1 MIGRLFRILYT
12 VYNMVWPE
20 TCFPRPKELL
30 IVPPATANQSVAQ
43 FVARGIRALGA
54 DRVFGLQ
61 GGHIQPIWD
70 ALAQLDVPVI
80 DARDE
85 RGAVHMAHAYGEL
98 TGRVAVALVSA
109 GPGVTNTLTAV
120 ANADCA
126 RAPVL
131 VIGGAVPRPQV
142 GLGALQALPQTD
154 LMRPITRSAV
164 TANDP
169 DRVPGMLDQAFRA
182 ARGDGGTPGPAF
194 IEFPTDVL
202 RAPLAAGSFE
212 EARPAAV
219 APPTDAVQAAVDL
232 LWSARRPLVISGRG
246 ARGAG
251 RALTKLLDATGAAYL
266 DTQESRGLVD
276 DDHSSTVGAVRAQAM
291 RDADLVLTVGR
302 RLDFQLGYGSPAVFP
317 KARFVRIGASPDE
330 LNDNRRGDVEIHAD
344 PALALDAICAAAA
357 NRAPATDAAWV
368 DGLRA
373 EHCSRGAKLA
383 ATMAAAAAGAD
394 GYMHPYRMLDAIRK
408 VIDDDTVVI
417 ADGGDILSF
426 ARIALPASTY
436 LDPGVLGCLGVG
448 VPFAVAAALAR
459 PGAKIISINGDG
471 AFGFNALELD
481 TALRHDARAVFIV
494 ANNGAWNIEAHDQQ
508 VNWQGRLNGSL
519 LRRSDYAMVARGLG
533 LAAERIDDPS
543 DLPAALE
550 RAFDSAPALLDVL
563 VTRDAVSPDG
573 KSGLA
578 AVPNLQPLA
587 SWDAAERAL
596 REA

>member
-1 MIGRLFRILYT
+1 M
-12 VYNMVWPE
+12 
-20 TCFPRPKELL
+20 
-30 IVPPATANQSVAQ
+30 PPVTANQTVAQ
-43 FVARGIRALGA
+43 SVARGIRALGA

-85 RGAVHMAHAYGEL
+85 RGVVHMAHAYGEL

-142 GLGALQALPQTD
+142 GKGALQALPQTD
-154 LMRPITRSAV
+154 LMRPITRYVA
-164 TANDP
+164 TANEP
-169 DRVPGMLDQAFRA
+169 DQVSRQLVEAFRA
-182 ARGDGGTPGPAF
+182 ARGDAGPPGPAF
-194 IEFPTDVL
+194 LEFPTDVL
-202 RAPLAAGSFE
+202 RAPLAAASFAA
-212 EARPAAV
+212 ARPPAV
-219 APPTDAVQAAVDL
+219 APTDDAVQAAADL

-246 ARGAG
+246 GRGAG
-251 RALTKLLDATGAAYL
+251 PALTRLLDATGAAYL
-266 DTQESRGLVD
+266 DTQESRGLVA
-276 DDHSSTVGAVRAQAM
+276 DDHPSVVGAVRGAAM
-291 RDADLVLTVGR
+291 RDADVVVTVGR

-317 KARFVRIGASPDE
+317 TARFVRIAASPDE
-330 LNDNRRGDVEIHAD
+330 LDDNRRGDVEVHAD
-344 PALALDAICAAAA
+344 PALSVDAICAAAA
-357 NRAPATDAAWV
+357 NRAPAIEAAWV

-383 ATMAAAAAGAD
+383 ATMAAASAGAD
-394 GYMHPYRMLDAIRK
+394 GFMHPYRLLNAIRQ
-408 VIDDDTVVI
+408 VIDDDTVII

-426 ARIALPASTY
+426 ARIALPASAY

-459 PGAKIISINGDG
+459 PGAKVISINGDG

-481 TALRHDARAVFIV
+481 TALRHDTRAVFIV
-494 ANNGAWNIEAHDQQ
+494 ANNGAWNIEAHDQRL
-508 VNWQGRLNGSL
+508 NWQGRLNGSL

-533 LAAERIDDPS
+533 LRAERIEDPS
-543 DLPAALE
+543 DPPAALA
-550 RAFDSAPALLDVL
+550 RAFDSAPALLDVQ

-573 KSGLA
+573 QSGLA
-578 AVPNLQPLA
+578 AVPDLQPLA